1 MCDSKLCIYNIVALT
16 GNGRLLLKC
25 TYDIA
30 NKKYMPIV
38 NINFFPAPT
47 DNKST
52 IIKITG
58 NKTPLNINIY
68 PFLDDV
74 VSEIYYSNDDQ
85 YIKYEVN
92 FDLSQDY
99 FGVMPTENYSLVFI
113 LTTNS
118 VWDTKEVEI
127 YRQLLMYQ
135 SMKIMILINKLM
147 KS

>member
-1 MCDSKLCIYNIVALT
+1 MLFRS
-16 GNGRLLLKC
+16 
-25 TYDIA
+25 
-30 NKKYMPIV
+30 
-38 NINFFPAPT
+38 
-47 DNKST
+47 
-52 IIKITG
+52 G

-85 YIKYEVN
+85 YIKYEGN